1 MNPTMNGESL
11 WPRLAELPL
20 VIEACEYDRL
30 HAVLAYE
37 FERITTHVRLV
48 GAGADGL
55 GEDVSV
61 FREDGTALH
70 ETRPALPL
78 EGEWTLAGFCD
89 HLATLELWPE
99 PPEWDVALRFRNW
112 AFESAALDLA
122 LRQAGRSLHDV
133 LGLEPQPVRFVNSL
147 GLGKEPSI
155 EPVRRRLARSPGV
168 RFKLD
173 AEATWAPALVDEV
186 AATGAVDTIDFKGHY
201 GFEVEDPEALG
212 ALYDHVLAAFP
223 DAYLEDPHDL
233 PEIAQR
239 LGDHLERVSY
249 DSPIRSAEDIGAT
262 PLAARVVNVKPSR
275 IGSLRALFEV
285 YARCARERR
294 PMYGGGMGELGVGRG
309 QIELLAAL
317 FHADAPNDVAPS
329 AYNEDDPPGGL
340 PPSPLAPR
348 PDGHRLPLGGVGE
361 PAAAGLA
368 RDAVISSWQ
377 VPRHRRR
384 APRPTTAAPRRRA
397 AQAQGDSHP
406 ALRLQRDA
414 GNEAVRTLLAV
425 QRDPEPEKPAA
436 KKVWWPSLIGSKT
449 PLTADE
455 QAALTDVVTRRWG
468 SRSGAT

>member
-1 MNPTMNGESL
+1 MAAVNRASRTIDGESL
-11 WPRLAELPL
+11 WPRLAGLSL
-20 VIEACEYDRL
+20 VIEGCEYDRL

-70 ETRPALPL
+70 GTRPALPL
-78 EGEWTLAGFCD
+78 EGEWTLADFCAR
-89 HLATLELWPE
+89 LAALELWPE
-99 PPEWDVALRFRNW
+99 PPQWDVALRFRKW

-147 GLGKEPSI
+147 GLGEEPSI
-155 EPVRRRLARSPGV
+155 EPLRRRLARSPGV

-173 AEATWAPALVDEV
+173 AEASWTPALVEEV
-186 AATGAVDTIDFKGHY
+186 AATGAVDTVDFKGQY
-201 GFEVEDPEALG
+201 GFEVKDPEALG
-212 ALYDHVLAAFP
+212 ALYDRVLAAFP

-233 PEIAQR
+233 PEIAMR
-239 LGDHLERVSY
+239 LSNHLERVSY
-249 DSPIRSAEDIGAT
+249 DSPIRDAEDIGAT

-275 IGSLRALFEV
+275 IGGLRPLFDV

-329 AYNEDDPPGGL
+329 AFNEDDPQGDL
-340 PPSPLAPR
+340 PASPLAPR
-348 PDGHRLPLGGVGE
+348 P
-361 PAAAGLA
+361 
-368 RDAVISSWQ
+368 
-377 VPRHRRR
+377 
-384 APRPTTAAPRRRA
+384 
-397 AQAQGDSHP
+397 
-406 ALRLQRDA
+406 
-414 GNEAVRTLLAV
+414 
-425 QRDPEPEKPAA
+425 
-436 KKVWWPSLIGSKT
+436 
-449 PLTADE
+449 
-455 QAALTDVVTRRWG
+455 
-468 SRSGAT
+468 GATGFRWAA

>member
-1 MNPTMNGESL
+1 MAAVNPATPTMNGESL
-11 WPRLAELPL
+11 WPRLAGLPL
-20 VIEACEYDRL
+20 VIEACEFDRL
-30 HAVLAYE
+30 YAVLAYE

-61 FREDGTALH
+61 LREDGTALH
-70 ETRPALPL
+70 ETRPSLPL

-89 HLATLELWPE
+89 HLARLELWPE
-99 PPEWDVALRFRNW
+99 PPEWEVALRFRNW

-122 LRQAGRSLHDV
+122 LRQAGRSLHDL

-147 GLGKEPSI
+147 GLGEEPSI
-155 EPVRRRLARSPGV
+155 QPLRRRLARSPGV

-173 AEATWAPALVDEV
+173 AEATWARALVDEV
-186 AATGAVDTIDFKGHY
+186 AATGAVDTIDFKGQY
-201 GFEVEDPEALG
+201 GFEVEDPEALC

-233 PEIAQR
+233 HEIAQR

-249 DSPIRSAEDIGAT
+249 DSPIRSPEDIGAT
-262 PLAARVVNVKPSR
+262 PLAGLVVNVKPSR
-275 IGSLRALFEV
+275 IGSLRSLFEV

-340 PPSPLAPR
+340 PASPLAPHPER
-348 PDGHRLPLGGVGE
+348 TGFRW
-361 PAAAGLA
+361 AA
-368 RDAVISSWQ
+368 
-377 VPRHRRR
+377 
-384 APRPTTAAPRRRA
+384 
-397 AQAQGDSHP
+397 
-406 ALRLQRDA
+406 
-414 GNEAVRTLLAV
+414 
-425 QRDPEPEKPAA
+425 
-436 KKVWWPSLIGSKT
+436 
-449 PLTADE
+449 
-455 QAALTDVVTRRWG
+455 
-468 SRSGAT
+468 